1 METQAALKIFK
12 KHTKAKDS
20 FLSEVKFLDSE
31 WSPDDGERYYYKF
44 LLDVDDEEYSKYVIY
59 TVYIVIHDEERGYL
73 AYIFDNKGRISE
85 DEEVQEFLSENL
97 PSKYGEVMSVN
108 NTLVRNERDFL
119 NKIRNIPIEREQA
132 SPKSK

>member
-1 METQAALKIFK
+1 MRDYQVSVF
-12 KHTKAKDS
+12 DS
-20 FLSEVKFLDSE
+20 QK
-31 WSPDDGERYYYKF
+31 

-59 TVYIVIHDEERGYL
+59 PVYIVIHDEERGYL